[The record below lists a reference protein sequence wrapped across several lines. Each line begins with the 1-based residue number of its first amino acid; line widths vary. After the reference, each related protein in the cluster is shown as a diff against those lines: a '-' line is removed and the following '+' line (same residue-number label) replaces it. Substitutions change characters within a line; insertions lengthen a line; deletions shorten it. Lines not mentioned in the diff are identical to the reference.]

1 LRQSTATCLL
11 VTLLL
16 VAVALSAPG
25 LAWSQTTISVP
36 NAYGDYYFGKNK
48 VQFENFKWEIY
59 HSPHFDIYFY
69 TQDPELLQKV
79 VSFAESAY
87 DQLSQEFD
95 FQIKKPT
102 SRKAS
107 GLSRRLCAFGCFCR

>member
-1 LRQSTATCLL
+1 MRQSTATCLFAS
-11 VTLLL
+11 LLL
-16 VAVALSAPG
+16 IAVALSAPG
-25 LAWSQTTISVP
+25 VVWSQGTISVP

-48 VQFENFKWEIY
+48 VQFETFKWEIY

-87 DQLSQEFD
+87 DQLSQE
-95 FQIKKPT
+95 
-102 SRKAS
+102 
-107 GLSRRLCAFGCFCR
+107 